1 MAKLILKSGDK
12 SGMEYEVRDGL
23 VLGRRLEAPIHLND
37 TKASREHAKIV
48 MEGGGYVLV
57 DLDSTNGT
65 FVNGNKVLRHRLVR
79 DDLVRIGRTMFVYYD
94 LASAPPGAPDEPRI
108 DVGMTEPQKPKVDL
122 DQPPPKKI
130 TTPLKPTKSRRD
142 RLK

>member
-37 TKASREHAKIV
+37 TKASREHAKV
-48 MEGGGYVLV
+48 VLEGGGYVLV

-65 FVNGNKVLRHRLVR
+65 FVNGNKIRRHRLVH

-94 LASAPPGAPDEPRI
+94 LSTAPPGGPDEPRV
-108 DVGMTEPQKPKVDL
+108 DVGMAHPPKPKVEL
-122 DQPPPKKI
+122 DQPSPKRIPK
-130 TTPLKPTKSRRD
+130 PLRPTKSRRD
-142 RLK
+142 RRK